1 MRQLLLLIWLDSIR
15 DCNKFTEMLEIGLG
29 SQRNRSSLT
38 VKRLEKTKFTLDQ
51 EGVLGRANT
60 HTEIAVGS
68 YSKSGDDNVFPHR
81 LEADLTV

>member
-1 MRQLLLLIWLDSIR
+1 
-15 DCNKFTEMLEIGLG
+15 MLEIGLG

-68 YSKSGDDNVFPHR
+68 YSKSGGDNVFPHKAGSR
-81 LEADLTV
+81 SHGLTQWAGLKGI

>member
-38 VKRLEKTKFTLDQ
+38 VKHLEKTKFTLDQ
-51 EGVLGRANT
+51 EDVLGRANT

-68 YSKSGDDNVFPHR
+68 YSKSGGR
-81 LEADLTV
+81 G

>member
-38 VKRLEKTKFTLDQ
+38 VKHLEKTKFTLDQ
-51 EGVLGRANT
+51 EDVLGRVNT

-68 YSKSGDDNVFPHR
+68 YSKSGGR
-81 LEADLTV
+81 G